1 MLRAILQSVAVII
14 TVGLAYIGVKWAL
27 DRLNVNPQRVYEL
40 NRAQRRLAATKAEGE
55 ILDALIEKEH
65 AKDRYDLAY
74 EDISDAREER
84 QKAAREAAK
93 EAAKKA
99 KRAA

>member
-1 MLRAILQSVAVII
+1 MLKAILTSII
-14 TVGLAYIGVKWAL
+14 TIAAIASAYVGVRWAL

-40 NRAQRRLAATKAEGE
+40 NRAQRRLASTRAEAE
-55 ILDALIEKEH
+55 ILGALIEVEN
-65 AKDRYDLAY
+65 AKDQYDLAY

-84 QKAAREAAK
+84 KKAAREAAK

>member
-1 MLRAILQSVAVII
+1 MLKAII
-14 TVGLAYIGVKWAL
+14 TSIITIAAIASAYVGVRWAL

-40 NRAQRRLAATKAEGE
+40 NRAQRRLASTRAEAE
-55 ILDALIEKEH
+55 ILGALIEVEN
-65 AKDRYDLAY
+65 AKDQYDLAY
-74 EDISDAREER
+74 EDIVEARVAR